1 MAGFGEYSSYNRP
14 YGLDPNREPN
24 DLYDTR
30 YQQIYGYHTPITEEF
45 QGPPLVM
52 DDIPDEENNTYV
64 TTAISVASLIT
75 ENLLSHPFIVLRR
88 QCQVHNSLKSYHIFP
103 YTLLP
108 VVVRLHRRQDVTTLW
123 KGIGSTCIVRGL
135 NLAVEDVVAKGTGWP
150 KEIGK
155 CSSVL
160 QFLQHIT
167 LKCVSLAIITPFY
180 SASLVET
187 VQSDIASDKPALFD
201 VFREGFVRLLE
212 WGTPSRGRMLPIWAI
227 VFPTVALGISKYIAH
242 ITLKSI
248 TMRILRFQQ
257 RHRHE
262 LSDAYSSSSS
272 YSKNSQNP
280 LIEDLNLKAN
290 IFSFITMEILFYP
303 VETIIHRLHIQGTRT
318 IIDNLDTGTSV
329 TPILTGYEG
338 FIDCY
343 NTTIAREGVA
353 GLYKGFGALVLQL
366 AAHLAIIKL
375 TTLVVTEVSNLLKPA
390 KSPTTSDDSIHSQQK
405 YLFN

>member
-1 MAGFGEYSSYNRP
+1 MAGFGDFSGYNRP
-14 YGLDPNREPN
+14 YGLDPNRETS

-30 YQQIYGYHTPITEEF
+30 YQQIYGYHTPVTEEF

-52 DDIPDEENNTYV
+52 DDVSEEDNNAYI

-88 QCQVHNSLKSYHIFP
+88 QCQVHNGLKNYHIVP

-108 VVVRLHRRQDVTTLW
+108 VVARLHRRQDVTTLW
-123 KGIGSTCIVRGL
+123 KGIGSTCIVKGL
-135 NLAVEDVVAKGTGWP
+135 NLAVEDVVSKGTGWP
-150 KEIGK
+150 KDLGK
-155 CSSVL
+155 CDSIL

-167 LKCVSLAIITPFY
+167 LKCVSLAVITPFY

-187 VQSDIASDKPALFD
+187 VQSDIASDKPAILD
-201 VFREGFVRLLE
+201 VFREGFMRILE

-227 VFPTVALGISKYIAH
+227 VFPTVSLGITKYIAH
-242 ITLKSI
+242 ITFKKI
-248 TMRILRFQQ
+248 TEKVLRFQQ

-262 LSDAYSSSSS
+262 LSDSYNVNYNKSS
-272 YSKNSQNP
+272 NP
-280 LIEDLNLKAN
+280 LIEDISLKAN
-290 IFSFITMEILFYP
+290 IISFIAMEIIFYP

-318 IIDNLDTGTSV
+318 IVDNLDTGTSV
-329 TPILTGYEG
+329 IPILTGYEG
-338 FIDCY
+338 FMDCY
-343 NTTIAREGVA
+343 NSTIAKEGVS

-375 TTLVVTEVSNLLKPA
+375 TTLVVSEVSNLLKPA
-390 KSPTTSDDSIHSQQK
+390 KSPTSDDSIPSQK

>member
-1 MAGFGEYSSYNRP
+1 MAGFSDYTGYNRP
-14 YGLDPNREPN
+14 YGLDPNRETN

-30 YQQIYGYHTPITEEF
+30 FQQIYGYHTPLTEEF

-52 DDIPDEENNTYV
+52 DDNTAEDNNAYV

-88 QCQVHNSLKSYHIFP
+88 QCQVHNSLRNYHIVP

-135 NLAVEDVVAKGTGWP
+135 NLAVEDIVAKGTGWP
-150 KEIGK
+150 KEISK
-155 CSSVL
+155 CGSVL

-167 LKCVSLAIITPFY
+167 LKCVSLAVITPFY

-187 VQSDIASDKPALFD
+187 VQSDIASDKPAIFD
-201 VFREGFVRLLE
+201 VFREGFMRILE

-227 VFPTVALGISKYIAH
+227 VFPTVALGISKYLAH
-242 ITLKSI
+242 LTLKNI
-248 TMRILRFQQ
+248 TIKILRFQQ
-257 RHRHE
+257 RHKHE
-262 LSDAYSSSSS
+262 LSDSYNLDYNKSSS
-272 YSKNSQNP
+272 NP
-280 LIEDLNLKAN
+280 LIEDINLRAN

-303 VETIIHRLHIQGTRT
+303 IETIVHRLHIQGTRT

-338 FIDCY
+338 FMDCY

-375 TTLVVTEVSNLLKPA
+375 TTLVVSEISNLLKPA
-390 KSPTTSDDSIHSQQK
+390 KSPTNSEDSVHSQQK

>member
-1 MAGFGEYSSYNRP
+1 MAGFGDYTGYNRP
-14 YGLDPNREPN
+14 FGFDPNRESN

-30 YQQIYGYHTPITEEF
+30 YQQIYGYHTPMTEEF

-52 DDIPDEENNTYV
+52 DDIPEEENNTFV
-64 TTAISVASLIT
+64 TTAISVASLVT

-88 QCQVHNSLKSYHIFP
+88 QCQVNRGLKSYHIVP

-108 VVVRLHRRQDVTTLW
+108 VVVKLHRRQELTTLW
-123 KGIGSTCIVRGL
+123 KGIGSTCIVKGL
-135 NLAVEDVVAKGTGWP
+135 NLAVEDLISKGTNWP
-150 KEIGK
+150 KDIGK
-155 CSSVL
+155 CQTVL

-201 VFREGFVRLLE
+201 VFREGFLRILE
-212 WGTPSRGRMLPIWAI
+212 WGTPSKGRMLPIWAI
-227 VFPTVALGISKYIAH
+227 VLPTAGLGVSKYLAH
-242 ITLKSI
+242 LLLRKITIKA
-248 TMRILRFQQ
+248 LRFQQ

-262 LSDAYSSSSS
+262 LSDS
-272 YSKNSQNP
+272 YNSNFPKNTQNP
-280 LIEDLNLKAN
+280 LIEDINLKAN
-290 IFSFITMEILFYP
+290 IFSFITMEIIFYP
-303 VETIIHRLHIQGTRT
+303 IETIIHRLHIQGTRT

-338 FIDCY
+338 FMDCY
-343 NTTIAREGVA
+343 NTTISKEGVS

-375 TTLVVTEVSNLLKPA
+375 TTIVVTEVSNLLKPA
-390 KSPTTSDDSIHSQQK
+390 STPTNSDGSNVSHQK

>member
-1 MAGFGEYSSYNRP
+1 MAGFGDFSGYNRP
-14 YGLDPNREPN
+14 YGLDPNRETN

-30 YQQIYGYHTPITEEF
+30 YQQIYGYHTPVTEEF

-52 DDIPDEENNTYV
+52 DDVSEEDNNAYI

-88 QCQVHNSLKSYHIFP
+88 QCQVHNGLKNYHIVP

-108 VVVRLHRRQDVTTLW
+108 VVARLHRRQDVTTLW
-123 KGIGSTCIVRGL
+123 KGIGSTCIVKGL
-135 NLAVEDVVAKGTGWP
+135 NLAVEDVVSKGTGWP
-150 KEIGK
+150 KDIGK
-155 CSSVL
+155 CDSVV

-167 LKCVSLAIITPFY
+167 LKSVSLAIITPFY

-187 VQSDIASDKPALFD
+187 VQSDIASDKPAILD
-201 VFREGFVRLLE
+201 VFREGFMRILE

-227 VFPTVALGISKYIAH
+227 VFPTVSLGITKYIAH
-242 ITLKSI
+242 ITFKKI
-248 TMRILRFQQ
+248 TEKVLRFQQ

-262 LSDAYSSSSS
+262 LSDSYNVN
-272 YSKNSQNP
+272 YSKTSNP
-280 LIEDLNLKAN
+280 LIEDISLKAN
-290 IFSFITMEILFYP
+290 IISFIAMEIIFYP

-318 IIDNLDTGTSV
+318 IVDNLDTGTSV
-329 TPILTGYEG
+329 IPILTGYEG
-338 FIDCY
+338 FMDCY
-343 NTTIAREGVA
+343 NSTIAKEGVS

-375 TTLVVTEVSNLLKPA
+375 TTLVVSEVSNLLKPA
-390 KSPTTSDDSIHSQQK
+390 KSPTSDDSIPSQK

>member
-1 MAGFGEYSSYNRP
+1 MAGFGDYNSYNRP
-14 YGLDPNREPN
+14 FGLDPNRETN

-30 YQQIYGYHTPITEEF
+30 YQQIYGYHTPLTEEY

-52 DDIPDEENNTYV
+52 DDTPEDENNTYV

-88 QCQVHNSLKSYHIFP
+88 QCQVHNSLKNHHIVP

-108 VVVRLHRRQDVTTLW
+108 VVARLHRRQDITTLW
-123 KGIGSTCIVRGL
+123 KGIGSTCIVKGL

-150 KEIGK
+150 KEIEK
-155 CSSVL
+155 CGSVL

-167 LKCVSLAIITPFY
+167 LKCVSTAIITPFY

-187 VQSDIASDKPALFD
+187 VQSDIASDKPALLD
-201 VFREGFVRLLE
+201 VFREGFLRILE

-227 VFPTVALGISKYIAH
+227 VIPTVGLGVSKYLAH
-242 ITLKSI
+242 VILRSVTVK
-248 TMRILRFQQ
+248 ILRFQQ
-257 RHRHE
+257 RNKHE
-262 LSDAYSSSSS
+262 LSDS
-272 YSKNSQNP
+272 YNMNYQRNSQNP
-280 LIEDLNLKAN
+280 LIDNINLKAN

-303 VETIIHRLHIQGTRT
+303 LETIIHRLHIQGTRT

-338 FIDCY
+338 FVDCY
-343 NTTIAREGVA
+343 HTTIAKEGVA

-375 TTLVVTEVSNLLKPA
+375 TTLVVSEVSNLLKPA
-390 KSPTTSDDSIHSQQK
+390 KSPTNSEDSVHLHQK

>member
-1 MAGFGEYSSYNRP
+1 MAGFGDYSNYNRP
-14 YGLDPNREPN
+14 YGLDPNRETN

-30 YQQIYGYHTPITEEF
+30 YQQIYGYHTPLNEEY

-52 DDIPDEENNTYV
+52 DDVSEEENNAYV
-64 TTAISVASLIT
+64 TTAISVASLVT

-88 QCQVHNSLKSYHIFP
+88 QCQVHNSLRNYHIVP

-108 VVVRLHRRQDVTTLW
+108 VVARLHRRQDVTTLW
-123 KGIGSTCIVRGL
+123 KGIGSTCIVKGL
-135 NLAVEDVVAKGTGWP
+135 NLAVEDVLSKGTGWP
-150 KEIGK
+150 KEISK
-155 CSSVL
+155 CNSVL
-160 QFLQHIT
+160 QFLQHMT
-167 LKCVSLAIITPFY
+167 LKCVSLAVITPFY

-187 VQSDIASDKPALFD
+187 VQSDIASDKPAIFD
-201 VFREGFVRLLE
+201 VFREGFMRILE

-227 VFPTVALGISKYIAH
+227 VLPTAAFGLTKYFAH

-248 TMRILRFQQ
+248 TVRILQFQQ
-257 RHRHE
+257 RHKHE
-262 LSDAYSSSSS
+262 LSAS
-272 YSKNSQNP
+272 YDMNHPKSLPNP
-280 LIEDLNLKAN
+280 LIEDLKLKAN
-290 IFSFITMEILFYP
+290 IFSFIAMEIIFYP

-338 FIDCY
+338 FMDCY
-343 NTTIAREGVA
+343 NTTIAKEGIG

-366 AAHLAIIKL
+366 AAHLAIIKF
-375 TTLVVTEVSNLLKPA
+375 TTFVVAEMSNLLKPA
-390 KSPTTSDDSIHSQQK
+390 NTPTSSDESVHSQQK

>member
-1 MAGFGEYSSYNRP
+1 MAGFGDFSGYNRP
-14 YGLDPNREPN
+14 YGLDPNRETN

-30 YQQIYGYHTPITEEF
+30 YQQIYGYHTPVTEEF

-52 DDIPDEENNTYV
+52 DDVSEEDNNAYI

-88 QCQVHNSLKSYHIFP
+88 QCQVHNGLKNYHIVP

-108 VVVRLHRRQDVTTLW
+108 VVARLHRRQDVTTLW
-123 KGIGSTCIVRGL
+123 KGIGSTCIVKGL
-135 NLAVEDVVAKGTGWP
+135 NLAVEDVVSKGTGWP
-150 KEIGK
+150 KDIGK
-155 CSSVL
+155 CDSVL

-187 VQSDIASDKPALFD
+187 VQSDIASDKPAILD
-201 VFREGFVRLLE
+201 VFREGFMRILE

-227 VFPTVALGISKYIAH
+227 VFPTVSLGITKYIAH
-242 ITLKSI
+242 ITFKKI
-248 TMRILRFQQ
+248 TEKVLRFQQ

-262 LSDAYSSSSS
+262 LSDSYNVN
-272 YSKNSQNP
+272 YSKTSNP
-280 LIEDLNLKAN
+280 LIEDISLKAN
-290 IFSFITMEILFYP
+290 IISFIAMEIIFYP

-318 IIDNLDTGTSV
+318 IVDNLDTGTSV
-329 TPILTGYEG
+329 IPILTGYEG
-338 FIDCY
+338 FMDCY
-343 NTTIAREGVA
+343 NSTIAKEGVS

-375 TTLVVTEVSNLLKPA
+375 TTLVVSEVSNLLKPA
-390 KSPTTSDDSIHSQQK
+390 KSPTSDDSIPSQK

>member
-1 MAGFGEYSSYNRP
+1 MAGFGDYSGYNRP
-14 YGLDPNREPN
+14 FGLDPNRETN
-24 DLYDTR
+24 DIYDTR
-30 YQQIYGYHTPITEEF
+30 YQQIYGYHTPLTEEY

-52 DDIPDEENNTYV
+52 DDAPEEENNAYV

-88 QCQVHNSLKSYHIFP
+88 QCQVHNSLRNYHIVP

-108 VVVRLHRRQDVTTLW
+108 VVVRLHRRQDFTTLW
-123 KGIGSTCIVRGL
+123 KGIGSTCIVKGL
-135 NLAVEDVVAKGTGWP
+135 NLAVEDVMSKGTGWP

-160 QFLQHIT
+160 QFLQHLT
-167 LKCVSLAIITPFY
+167 LKSISIAIVTPFY

-187 VQSDIASDKPALFD
+187 VQSDIASDKPALLD
-201 VFREGFVRLLE
+201 VFREGFMRILE

-227 VFPTVALGISKYIAH
+227 VLPTVSLGISKYFAH
-242 ITLKSI
+242 ILLRSVTV
-248 TMRILRFQQ
+248 RILRFQQ
-257 RHRHE
+257 RHKHE
-262 LSDAYSSSSS
+262 LNDSYNVN
-272 YSKNSQNP
+272 YSKNAQNP
-280 LIEDLNLKAN
+280 LIEDMNLKAN

-329 TPILTGYEG
+329 TPILTGYQG
-338 FIDCY
+338 FMDCY
-343 NTTIAREGVA
+343 NTTIAKEGLG

-375 TTLVVTEVSNLLKPA
+375 TTLVVSEMSNLLKPA
-390 KSPTTSDDSIHSQQK
+390 STPTNSEDSVHSQQK

>member
-1 MAGFGEYSSYNRP
+1 MAGFGDYSGYNRP
-14 YGLDPNREPN
+14 FGLDPNRETN

-30 YQQIYGYHTPITEEF
+30 YQQIYGYHTPITEEY
-45 QGPPLVM
+45 QGPPLIL
-52 DDIPDEENNTYV
+52 DDPPDEDNSSYV

-88 QCQVHNSLKSYHIFP
+88 QCQVHNSLKNFHIVP

-108 VVVRLHRRQDVTTLW
+108 VVVRLHRRQDITTLW
-123 KGIGSTCIVRGL
+123 KGIGSTCIVKGL

-167 LKCVSLAIITPFY
+167 LKCISLAIITPFY

-201 VFREGFVRLLE
+201 VFREGFVRILE

-227 VFPTVALGISKYIAH
+227 VLPTAALGVSKYLAH
-242 ITLKSI
+242 VTIKSL
-248 TMRILRFQQ
+248 TARVLRFQQ
-257 RHRHE
+257 RHKHE
-262 LSDAYSSSSS
+262 LSDS
-272 YSKNSQNP
+272 YNMNYHKSTQNP
-280 LIEDLNLKAN
+280 LIEDINLKAN
-290 IFSFITMEILFYP
+290 IFSFIAMEIMFYP

-338 FIDCY
+338 FVDCY

-375 TTLVVTEVSNLLKPA
+375 TTLVVAEVSNLLKPA
-390 KSPTTSDDSIHSQQK
+390 KSPSNSEDSVHSQQK

>member
-1 MAGFGEYSSYNRP
+1 MAGFGDFSGYNRP
-14 YGLDPNREPN
+14 YGLDPNRETN

-30 YQQIYGYHTPITEEF
+30 YQQIYGYHTPVTEEF

-52 DDIPDEENNTYV
+52 DDVSEDDNNAYV
-64 TTAISVASLIT
+64 TTAISVASLVT

-88 QCQVHNSLKSYHIFP
+88 QCQVHNGLKNYHIVP

-123 KGIGSTCIVRGL
+123 KGIGSTCIVKGL
-135 NLAVEDVVAKGTGWP
+135 NMAVEDVVSKGTGWP

-155 CSSVL
+155 CDSVL

-167 LKCVSLAIITPFY
+167 LKCISLAIITPFY

-187 VQSDIASDKPALFD
+187 VQSDIASDKPALLD
-201 VFREGFVRLLE
+201 VFREGFMRILE

-227 VFPTVALGISKYIAH
+227 VFPTVSLGITKYLAH
-242 ITLKSI
+242 ITLKKI
-248 TMRILRFQQ
+248 TEKVLRFQQ

-262 LSDAYSSSSS
+262 LSDSYNVN
-272 YSKNSQNP
+272 YSKNSSNP
-280 LIEDLNLKAN
+280 LIQDISIKAN
-290 IFSFITMEILFYP
+290 IVSFIAMEIIFFP

-318 IIDNLDTGTSV
+318 IVDNLDTGTSV
-329 TPILTGYEG
+329 IPILTGYEG
-338 FIDCY
+338 FMDCY
-343 NTTIAREGVA
+343 NSTIAKEGVS

-375 TTLVVTEVSNLLKPA
+375 TTLVVSEVSNLLKPA
-390 KSPTTSDDSIHSQQK
+390 KSPTSDDSVHSQK

>member
-1 MAGFGEYSSYNRP
+1 MAGFGDYITYNRP
-14 YGLDPNREPN
+14 FGLDPNRETN

-30 YQQIYGYHTPITEEF
+30 YQQIYGYHTPVNEEY

-52 DDIPDEENNTYV
+52 DDIPDEDNNSYV
-64 TTAISVASLIT
+64 TTAINVASLIT

-88 QCQVHNSLKSYHIFP
+88 QCQVHNNLKSYHIVP
-103 YTLLP
+103 YSLLP
-108 VVVRLHRRQDVTTLW
+108 VVVRLHRRQDITTLW
-123 KGIGSTCIVRGL
+123 KGIGSTCIVKGL

-150 KEIGK
+150 KEIEK
-155 CSSVL
+155 CQSIL

-167 LKCVSLAIITPFY
+167 LKCVSIAVVTPFY

-201 VFREGFVRLLE
+201 VFREGFVRILE

-227 VFPTVALGISKYIAH
+227 VLPTAALGVSKYLTHLLIKCMT
-242 ITLKSI
+242 INV
-248 TMRILRFQQ
+248 LRFQQ
-257 RHRHE
+257 RNKHE
-262 LSDAYSSSSS
+262 LNDHYHLA
-272 YSKNSQNP
+272 NQNNTQNP
-280 LIEDLNLKAN
+280 LIEDIKMKAN
-290 IFSFITMEILFYP
+290 IFAFITMEIIFYP

-338 FIDCY
+338 FVDCY
-343 NTTIAREGVA
+343 NTTIAKEGVA

-375 TTLVVTEVSNLLKPA
+375 TSLIVSEISNLLKPV
-390 KSPTTSDDSIHSQQK
+390 KSPTSEDSAPSQQK

>member
-1 MAGFGEYSSYNRP
+1 MAGFGDYSNYNRP
-14 YGLDPNREPN
+14 YGLDPNRETN

-30 YQQIYGYHTPITEEF
+30 YQQIYGYHTPLNEEY

-52 DDIPDEENNTYV
+52 DDVSEEENNAYV
-64 TTAISVASLIT
+64 TTAINVASLVT

-88 QCQVHNSLKSYHIFP
+88 QCQVHNTLKNYHIVP

-108 VVVRLHRRQDVTTLW
+108 VVARLHRRQDVTTLW
-123 KGIGSTCIVRGL
+123 KGIGSTCIVKGL
-135 NLAVEDVVAKGTGWP
+135 NLAVEDVLSKGTGWP

-160 QFLQHIT
+160 QFLQHMT
-167 LKCVSLAIITPFY
+167 LKCVSLAVITPFY

-187 VQSDIASDKPALFD
+187 VQSDIASDKPAILD
-201 VFREGFVRLLE
+201 VFREGFMRILE

-227 VFPTVALGISKYIAH
+227 VLPTAAFGITKYFAH
-242 ITLKSI
+242 LALKSI
-248 TMRILRFQQ
+248 TVRILRFQQ

-262 LSDAYSSSSS
+262 LSAS
-272 YSKNSQNP
+272 YDMNHPKSVPNP

-290 IFSFITMEILFYP
+290 IFSFIAMEVIFYP

-338 FIDCY
+338 FMDCY
-343 NTTIAREGVA
+343 NTTMAKEGIG
-353 GLYKGFGALVLQL
+353 GLYKGFGALILQL
-366 AAHLAIIKL
+366 AAHLAIIKF
-375 TTLVVTEVSNLLKPA
+375 TTFVVAEMSNLLKPA
-390 KSPTTSDDSIHSQQK
+390 NTPTSSDESVHSQQK

>member
-1 MAGFGEYSSYNRP
+1 MAGFGDYNNYNRP
-14 YGLDPNREPN
+14 YGLDPNRETN

-30 YQQIYGYHTPITEEF
+30 YQQIYGYHTPLNEEY

-52 DDIPDEENNTYV
+52 DDISEEENNTYV
-64 TTAISVASLIT
+64 TTAISVASLVT

-88 QCQVHNSLKSYHIFP
+88 QCQVHNTLKNYHIVP

-108 VVVRLHRRQDVTTLW
+108 VVVRLHRRQECTTLW
-123 KGIGSTCIVRGL
+123 KGIGSTCIVKGL
-135 NLAVEDVVAKGTGWP
+135 NLAIEDVISKGTGWP
-150 KEIGK
+150 KEISK
-155 CSSVL
+155 CGSIV
-160 QFLQHIT
+160 QFLQHMA
-167 LKCVSLAIITPFY
+167 LKCISLAVITPFY

-187 VQSDIASDKPALFD
+187 VQSDIASDKPALLD
-201 VFREGFVRLLE
+201 VFREGFMRILE

-227 VFPTVALGISKYIAH
+227 VLPTVAFGISKYFAH
-242 ITLKSI
+242 LTLKSI
-248 TMRILRFQQ
+248 TVRVLQFQQ

-262 LSDAYSSSSS
+262 LSPTYDMNKAKTS
-272 YSKNSQNP
+272 NP

-290 IFSFITMEILFYP
+290 IFSFIAMEIIFYP

-318 IIDNLDTGTSV
+318 IIDNLDAGTAV

-343 NTTIAREGVA
+343 NTTITKEGFG

-366 AAHLAIIKL
+366 AAHLAIIKF
-375 TTLVVTEVSNLLKPA
+375 TTLVVSEMSNLLKPA
-390 KSPTTSDDSIHSQQK
+390 NSPNSEETVSSQQK

>member
-1 MAGFGEYSSYNRP
+1 MAGFGEYSGYNRP
-14 YGLDPNREPN
+14 FGLDPNRETN

-30 YQQIYGYHTPITEEF
+30 YQQIYGYHTPVTEEF

-52 DDIPDEENNTYV
+52 DDVPEEDSNAYV

-88 QCQVHNSLKSYHIFP
+88 QCQVHNSLKNYHIVP

-108 VVVRLHRRQDVTTLW
+108 VVARLHRRQDVTTLW
-123 KGIGSTCIVRGL
+123 KGIGSTCIVKGL
-135 NLAVEDVVAKGTGWP
+135 NLAVEDVVSKGTGWP

-167 LKCVSLAIITPFY
+167 VKCVSLAIITPFY

-187 VQSDIASDKPALFD
+187 VQSDIASDKPALLD
-201 VFREGFVRLLE
+201 VFREGFMRILE

-227 VFPTVALGISKYIAH
+227 VLPTVALGITKYLTH

-248 TMRILRFQQ
+248 TEKILRFQQ
-257 RHRHE
+257 RHKHE
-262 LSDAYSSSSS
+262 LSDSYNIN
-272 YSKNSQNP
+272 YSKNSPNP
-280 LIEDLNLKAN
+280 LLEDISLKAN
-290 IFSFITMEILFYP
+290 IFSFISMEILFFP

-318 IIDNLDTGTSV
+318 IVDNLDTGTSV
-329 TPILTGYEG
+329 IPILTGYEG
-338 FIDCY
+338 FMDCY
-343 NTTIAREGVA
+343 NSTVAKEGVA

-375 TTLVVTEVSNLLKPA
+375 TTLVVNEISNLLKPA
-390 KSPTTSDDSIHSQQK
+390 KSPTNSDDSQQK
-405 YLFN
+405 YIFN

>member
-1 MAGFGEYSSYNRP
+1 MAGFGDYSGFNRP
-14 YGLDPNREPN
+14 YGLDQNRETN

-30 YQQIYGYHTPITEEF
+30 YQQVYGYHTPITEEY
-45 QGPPLVM
+45 QGPPLIM
-52 DDIPDEENNTYV
+52 DDAPEEETNAFV

-88 QCQVHNSLKSYHIFP
+88 QCQVHNSLRNYHIVP

-108 VVVRLHRRQDVTTLW
+108 VVVRLHRRQEFTTLW
-123 KGIGSTCIVRGL
+123 KGIGSTCIVKGL
-135 NLAVEDVVAKGTGWP
+135 NLAVEDVISKGTGWP

-155 CSSVL
+155 CNSVL
-160 QFLQHIT
+160 QFLQHFT
-167 LKCVSLAIITPFY
+167 LKCISIALVTPFY

-187 VQSDIASDKPALFD
+187 VQSDIASDKPAILD
-201 VFREGFVRLLE
+201 VFREGFVRILE

-227 VFPTVALGISKYIAH
+227 VYPTAALGITKYFAH
-242 ITLKSI
+242 I
-248 TMRILRFQQ
+248 ILRKVAAKVIRFQQ
-257 RHRHE
+257 RHKHE
-262 LSDAYSSSSS
+262 LSDS
-272 YSKNSQNP
+272 YSGNYSKSQNP
-280 LIEDLNLKAN
+280 LIEDINLKAN
-290 IFSFITMEILFYP
+290 IFSFVTMEILFFP

-338 FIDCY
+338 FLDCY
-343 NTTIAREGVA
+343 STTIAKEGVA

-375 TTLVVTEVSNLLKPA
+375 TTLVVSEMSNLLKPA
-390 KSPTTSDDSIHSQQK
+390 HSPTNSEESHTQQK

>member
-1 MAGFGEYSSYNRP
+1 MDEVP
-14 YGLDPNREPN
+14 
-24 DLYDTR
+24 
-30 YQQIYGYHTPITEEF
+30 EEESN
-45 QGPPLVM
+45 G
-52 DDIPDEENNTYV
+52 YV

-88 QCQVHNSLKSYHIFP
+88 QCQVHNSLRNYHIVP

-108 VVVRLHRRQDVTTLW
+108 VVVRLHRRQDFTTLW
-123 KGIGSTCIVRGL
+123 KGIGSTCIVKGL
-135 NLAVEDVVAKGTGWP
+135 NLAVEDVMSKGTGWP

-160 QFLQHIT
+160 QFLQHLT
-167 LKCVSLAIITPFY
+167 LKCFSIAIVTPFY

-187 VQSDIASDKPALFD
+187 VQSDIASDKPAILD
-201 VFREGFVRLLE
+201 VFREGFVRILE

-227 VFPTVALGISKYIAH
+227 VLPTAALGITKYFAH
-242 ITLKSI
+242 MLLRKITVKV
-248 TMRILRFQQ
+248 LRFQQ

-262 LSDAYSSSSS
+262 LSDS
-272 YSKNSQNP
+272 YNINHTKNEQNP
-280 LIEDLNLKAN
+280 LIEDMNLKAN
-290 IFSFITMEILFYP
+290 IFAFITMEIIFYP
-303 VETIIHRLHIQGTRT
+303 IETIIHRLHIQGTRT

-338 FIDCY
+338 FMDCY
-343 NTTIAREGVA
+343 NTTIAREGIG

-375 TTLVVTEVSNLLKPA
+375 TTLVVSEMSNLLKPA
-390 KSPTTSDDSIHSQQK
+390 ITPTNSEDSAPTQQK
-405 YLFN
+405 YIFN